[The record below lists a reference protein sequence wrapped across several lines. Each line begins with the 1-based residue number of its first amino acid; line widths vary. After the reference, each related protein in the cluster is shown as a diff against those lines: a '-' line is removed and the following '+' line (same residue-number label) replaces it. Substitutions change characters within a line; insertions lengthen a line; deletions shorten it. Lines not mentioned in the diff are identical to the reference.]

1 MKNLRIILQVI
12 IGIAIIAFIL
22 KKLNIDEV
30 VSVLKETNL
39 LFFILACL
47 AYLGLNIVLSTRLLY
62 LLKKIGYDIKYPA
75 VFLSHMGGMIVG
87 DITPGRAG
95 YFLTPSILKKNAGV
109 RITDGMACIFAPQG
123 LEFILK
129 VGGAVAAVFY
139 ISTISSI
146 SENLLI
152 SMSIGAVLILIAGI
166 SMLVISWYDENLTSK
181 FIRKLPFLNKFTENL
196 SSFKEHNIKVKG
208 SIITILA
215 LYLIG
220 WVLAAFQWFYLGK
233 AIGIELSL
241 FTFFLLHP
249 LITILMFVPL
259 SPAGLGLMEGGVI
272 VVFSLLG
279 IPSAMGLA
287 FSVLVRFSISL
298 VDLIGLKTVFSVTK

>member
-1 MKNLRIILQVI
+1 MKTLRIILQVI
-12 IGIAIIAFIL
+12 IGIALIAFIL
-22 KKLNIDEV
+22 KKLNFDEV
-30 VSVLKETNL
+30 VSVLKKTNL

-47 AYLGLNIVLSTRLLY
+47 AYLGLNIVLSTRLFY

-75 VFLSHMGGMIVG
+75 VLLSHMGGMVVG
-87 DITPGRAG
+87 DITPGRGG

-123 LEFILK
+123 MEFILK
-129 VGGAVAAVFY
+129 VGGAITAVFY

-152 SMSIGAVLILIAGI
+152 SMSIGAVLILMAGI
-166 SMLVISWYDENLTSK
+166 SMLVISWHDENLTSK
-181 FIRKLPFLNKFTENL
+181 FIRKLPFFNKFTENL

-208 SIITILA
+208 SIKTILA

-233 AIGIELSL
+233 AIGIELSF

-249 LITILMFVPL
+249 LITILMFVPV

-272 VVFSLLG
+272 VVFSLFG

-287 FSVLVRFSISL
+287 FSVLVRFSIFL
-298 VDLIGLKTVFSVTK
+298 VDLIGLKTVFSATK